1 MRSRPSRTHKRTQG
15 FNTPWRARPRG
26 QSSKG
31 RRRRGRTSRRA
42 GKRCGGRGGAK
53 GDVHRRVYKAVG
65 AARPAGSRQD
75 DRRAP
80 QGNHRKNV
88 QEECRRL
95 RAAGPDMTS
104 GRQATRR
111 MAGRHGCTQCRC
123 RSAGQIAYGG
133 AGGRRRG
140 RVRPACRAGPAAA
153 RARSILAKAYRPRVC
168 PVPARMRAP
177 VPRSP
182 PGPYRAHGANEE
194 GSP

>member
-26 QSSKG
+26 QGSKG

-53 GDVHRRVYKAVG
+53 GDVHRRVHKAVG

-95 RAAGPDMTS
+95 RAAGPAMTLR
-104 GRQATRR
+104 RQATRR

-123 RSAGQIAYGG
+123 RSAGQIADGG

-140 RVRPACRAGPAAA
+140 RVPACRVESTAAC
-153 RARSILAKAYRPRVC
+153 ARSVLAKACRPRVR
-168 PVPARMRAP
+168 PAPARMLAP

-182 PGPYRAHGANEE
+182 PGPCCAHGANKE